1 MTEEFLR
8 KSTKSANPL
17 FVTKLNL
24 SGRKKQQKIKVIIL
38 LRNSSTQVIEN
49 LDLYSNLVHL
59 NLSYNHLQR
68 IGNLRGLKNL
78 KHLNLSNNFITS
90 LDGLGDLFGLLTL
103 NLNDNAITDIP
114 PWISKNLPKL
124 KTLLLSGNKIET
136 LHQLIRLRG
145 LANLTVFAFRGNPAV
160 DQLVL
165 TVSSGESDESYRQ
178 LRPPTQH
185 DSYSVYRLYTLF
197 ILRTLVLLDEQP
209 VTTTELQVANERFG
223 QVELSNLTR
232 KLRRRENC
240 LMKLQQANTELARGL
255 DSRTQSVKVARAQ
268 QSAQEV
274 EISKLEQELCMKDEL
289 LQSKTDELAR
299 ACLKHY
305 ELERELAFHKIDS
318 KLAAALL
325 GPPPKPEWGSLEKVS
340 DCVSCSTMPGIVD
353 PHAIFQVSE
362 LNCSDP
368 IRRAF

>member
-1 MTEEFLR
+1 MVTYMTEDFLR
-8 KSTKSANPL
+8 KCTKSTNPL
-17 FVTKLNL
+17 FITKLNL
-24 SGRKKQQKIKVIIL
+24 SGRKKQQKIKVTSP
-38 LRNSSTQVIEN
+38 LRNLNAQVIEN
-49 LDLYSNLVHL
+49 LHLFTSLVHL
-59 NLSYNHLQR
+59 NLSDNHLQR
-68 IGNLRGLKNL
+68 ISNLKGLKHL
-78 KHLNLSNNFITS
+78 KYLNLSNNCISS
-90 LDGLGDLFGLLTL
+90 LDGLGDLFELLTL
-103 NLNDNAITDIP
+103 NLDDNAITDIP

-145 LANLTVFAFRGNPAV
+145 LTNLTVFAFRGNPAV

-165 TVSSGESDESYRQ
+165 TVSSGESDESNRK
-178 LRPPTQH
+178 LRVPAQH

-197 ILRTLVLLDEQP
+197 ILRTLVLLDDQP
-209 VTTTELQVANERFG
+209 VTTMELQLANERFG
-223 QVELSNLTR
+223 QVELSNLIR

-240 LMKLQQANTELARGL
+240 LMKLQLANTELTRGL
-255 DSRTQSVKVARAQ
+255 DSRTQSIKVARAQ

-318 KLAAALL
+318 KLASALL
-325 GPPPKPEWGSLEKVS
+325 GPPPKSEWGSMEKVG
-340 DCVSCSTMPGIVD
+340 DCVPCSVI
-353 PHAIFQVSE
+353 
-362 LNCSDP
+362 
-368 IRRAF
+368 